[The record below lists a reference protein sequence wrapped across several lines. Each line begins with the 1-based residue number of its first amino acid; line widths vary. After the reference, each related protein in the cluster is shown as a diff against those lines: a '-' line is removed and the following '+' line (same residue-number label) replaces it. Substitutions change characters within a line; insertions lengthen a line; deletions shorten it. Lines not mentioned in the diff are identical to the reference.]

1 MYSMLSRV
9 ADALYWMARYSERTQ
24 TNAHILQVQLLNMLE
39 QSGKEHDYLDH
50 WEAIL
55 NICASKQEYLS
66 DYTAIRVNP
75 LIDYL
80 LFSTKNGN
88 ALYTTLRAVREN
100 ARVTRDSM
108 PAELWEIQNA
118 FYLTKQQALLTRERP
133 IPLIELQAFLQDIRK
148 TLLKATGL
156 IEGTMDRD
164 LPFYFMQIG
173 KWLERAEK
181 TLRMIVTILV
191 QHKESAIPLVE
202 GDGTFLLDLAAA
214 RESFLRK
221 HRQMSLLAVMGYL
234 VQDEHFPC
242 SVMFCLQKIEEAVI
256 AIEQDASSERFLT
269 LHATLKRY
277 ASTMNSINFEQ
288 LDMHEAIIIMEE
300 RLGQCIAFGD
310 TFSTIYHLYEP
321 NLQP

>member
-1 MYSMLSRV
+1 MLSRV

-202 GDGTFLLDLAAA
+202 GDGIFLLDLAAA

-221 HRQMSLLAVMGYL
+221 HRQMSLLAVMCYL

-310 TFSTIYHLYEP
+310 TFSTIYYLYEP